1 MGEGGSADVECHTGG
16 GGGIVGGDLQITP
29 LVDTVPEKLVD
40 TGETQGHEQ
49 GLDDRENKGRERYEE
64 HKEAIEELRQALV
77 VLTEDSI
84 ERKKLEQAIA
94 SSLMALSHDKLVTL
108 GKSYQR
114 RGAITLAELNNL
126 KLIYT
131 PYHDGLGGNSDGEGY
146 YTYCCHLPIVTEEE
160 AIEMDNTNRKEQFRQ
175 LTKDGNS

>member
-1 MGEGGSADVECHTGG
+1 MMQIIIAVIGSNALFAFITFMIKRNDKK
-16 GGGIVGGDLQITP
+16 DNRFQI
-29 LVDTVPEKLVD
+29 LEKKV
-40 TGETQGHEQ
+40 QQ

-84 ERKKLEQAIA
+84 ERKRLEQAIA
-94 SSLMALSHDKLVTL
+94 SSLMALSHDKLVAL
-108 GKSYQR
+108 GKNYQR

-175 LTKDGNS
+175 LTKD

>member
-1 MGEGGSADVECHTGG
+1 MNVADMMQIIIAVIGSNA
-16 GGGIVGGDLQITP
+16 LFAFITFMIKRNDKKDNRFQT
-29 LVDTVPEKLVD
+29 LEKKV
-40 TGETQGHEQ
+40 QQ

-160 AIEMDNTNRKEQFRQ
+160 AIELDNTNRKEQFRQ